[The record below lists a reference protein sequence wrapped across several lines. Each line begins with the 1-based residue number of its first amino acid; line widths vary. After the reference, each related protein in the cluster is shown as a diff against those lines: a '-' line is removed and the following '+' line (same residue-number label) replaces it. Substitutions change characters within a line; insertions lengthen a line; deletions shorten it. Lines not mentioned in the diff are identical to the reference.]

1 MRSVDENVHV
11 VRIDVVDVS
20 RVAEIAERLGGST
33 ANRLHAVLCRSRK
46 RVVRSARPEERDA
59 EGKPKVGES
68 DWRTAM
74 DRVQGRTRSS
84 EDKLN
89 AALDRERNKQSRLD
103 ELFRGA
109 KEKLGENEPE
119 P

>member
-1 MRSVDENVHV
+1 MFQADPPIRPFFQFMDRKELEVTCPCCASRLV
-11 VRIDVVDVS
+11 IDL
-20 RVAEIAERLGGST
+20 RTE
-33 ANRLHAVLCRSRK
+33 